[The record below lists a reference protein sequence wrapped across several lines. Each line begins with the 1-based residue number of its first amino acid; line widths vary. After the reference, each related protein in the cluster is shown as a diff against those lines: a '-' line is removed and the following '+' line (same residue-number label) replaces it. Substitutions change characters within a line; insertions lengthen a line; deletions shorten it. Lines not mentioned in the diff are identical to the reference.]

1 VITYRCDRCGFET
14 TPDKLYEV
22 EVIFTPHSLDDG
34 GLDTD
39 KEDRKTLGD
48 LCADCTDRI
57 EPLAQAFVKPER
69 VVSAM
74 PPRAKDDEIARQ
86 VAASPSDLVS
96 WGDTREKAD

>member
-1 VITYRCDRCGFET
+1 MITYRCDRCGLET
-14 TPDKLYEV
+14 SPDRFYEV
-22 EVIFTPHSLDDG
+22 EVIFTPRTLGDG

-39 KEDRKTLGD
+39 RQDCKTLGD

-57 EPLAQAFVKPER
+57 KPLLQTLVKPER
-69 VVSAM
+69 VVAAM
-74 PPRAKDDEIARQ
+74 PPPATDDEIARQ